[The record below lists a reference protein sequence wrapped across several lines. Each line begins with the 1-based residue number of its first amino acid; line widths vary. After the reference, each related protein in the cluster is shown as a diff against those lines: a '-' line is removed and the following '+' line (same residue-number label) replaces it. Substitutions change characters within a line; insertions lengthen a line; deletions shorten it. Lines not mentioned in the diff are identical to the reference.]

1 MNHNEYIESLIES
14 GMPENDCSAERSD
27 AYPSVKDQLDMLY
40 KDLAN
45 GTTTFVDAI
54 QSVKE
59 TFPKKEI

>member
-14 GMPENDCSAERSD
+14 GVPENDCSAERSD

-54 QSVKE
+54 RSVKQQ
-59 TFPKKEI
+59 FPKD